1 MSGGGTRG
9 IGTDAAPDGAQWA
22 EYDRLP
28 EFSPAPGLRLRTVA
42 GDQMMSCWNRIDP
55 GVTLAAHS
63 HPNEQLGVII
73 EGAVTVTIGGETR
86 RLTAGMAYVVPG
98 GVEHDAV
105 TGPEGVLLI
114 ESFAPVRE
122 GFVDLA
128 RTALQGL

>member
-1 MSGGGTRG
+1 MSGGGSRG
-9 IGTDAAPDGAQWA
+9 LGTDAAPGGAQWA
-22 EYDRLP
+22 RYDDLP
-28 EFSPAPGLRLRTVA
+28 EFSPAPGLRLRMVA

-55 GVTLAAHS
+55 NVTLAAHS

-86 RLTAGMAYVVPG
+86 RLTPGMAYVVPAA
-98 GVEHDAV
+98 VEHDAS

-114 ESFAPVRE
+114 ESFAPVRQ

-128 RTALQGL
+128 RAAREG